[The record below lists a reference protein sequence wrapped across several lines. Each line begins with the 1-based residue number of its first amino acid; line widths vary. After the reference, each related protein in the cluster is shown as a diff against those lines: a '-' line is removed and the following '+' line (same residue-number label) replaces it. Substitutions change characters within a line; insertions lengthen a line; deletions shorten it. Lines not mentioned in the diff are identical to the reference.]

1 MRFITIINKYSTF
14 GFFAALLALGIF
26 IHSDYGISLDE
37 PAQRLV
43 GIVNLNYLAQVFG
56 IQSILENQ
64 HLSKFSTQS
73 LMQLED
79 RHYGVIFEIP
89 AALIEVAIN
98 PNREYLV
105 FPLRHL
111 LNYIYFLLG
120 VLSLYLL
127 TKLRYKNTGIS
138 LLACLILI
146 LSPRIFA
153 DAFYNGKDIVFLS
166 TFLLASL
173 TMVRFLLSPNWKTGF
188 FHAFAS
194 AIAIDTRLIAVA
206 IPLVTVSLL
215 FIRSKS
221 MKSTVENIIG
231 IALLYLLVMTIAVV
245 FLWPYLW
252 TNPFSHFI
260 EAIQFISHHPH
271 SAALTFQGKEVLTS
285 QLPWYY
291 IPHWILISTP
301 ILYLVLFGIGFIYSA
316 YRLYK
321 SKFQAFK
328 NTDRLIDLIC
338 IGFFIGPILAIS
350 VSHTSIYNGWRHL
363 YFLYPFFIVISIAGL
378 IEIWR
383 LIGKFLYGKVF
394 LISVVTGNFLW
405 IFIWMIG
412 NHPLENIYFNSL
424 AGKNWNYSYEV
435 DYWGLANR
443 VALRK
448 ILDSDKNNLISIW
461 PGSQSKFVSGEP
473 TVFSDQLMLEVPEN
487 KSRVSSP
494 NSPEESKYLIASRNG
509 IYPPQYL
516 SQHGM
521 FTKFDSVQID
531 GREILSIFLRKNY
544 GDLPVPEINIP
555 ISFAQSGEGIFYLN
569 GNKNPP
575 INWELWKS
583 TEWQIPEIW
592 GTWTDGKVATLT
604 IPKPNA
610 DVKKLIIKLRAFTSP
625 QIRSQNIQV
634 WINGIE
640 CEKLSLENNEGN
652 EFTINLP
659 RSVNEKREIQITFMN
674 LNPQS
679 PKQLGFSR
687 DNRQISIGLESL
699 RFN

>member
-1 MRFITIINKYSTF
+1 
-14 GFFAALLALGIF
+14 
-26 IHSDYGISLDE
+26 
-37 PAQRLV
+37 
-43 GIVNLNYLAQVFG
+43 
-56 IQSILENQ
+56 
-64 HLSKFSTQS
+64 
-73 LMQLED
+73 
-79 RHYGVIFEIP
+79 
-89 AALIEVAIN
+89 
-98 PNREYLV
+98 
-105 FPLRHL
+105 
-111 LNYIYFLLG
+111 
-120 VLSLYLL
+120 
-127 TKLRYKNTGIS
+127 
-138 LLACLILI
+138 
-146 LSPRIFA
+146 
-153 DAFYNGKDIVFLS
+153 
-166 TFLLASL
+166 
-173 TMVRFLLSPNWKTGF
+173 
-188 FHAFAS
+188 
-194 AIAIDTRLIAVA
+194 
-206 IPLVTVSLL
+206 
-215 FIRSKS
+215 
-221 MKSTVENIIG
+221 
-231 IALLYLLVMTIAVV
+231 
-245 FLWPYLW
+245 
-252 TNPFSHFI
+252 
-260 EAIQFISHHPH
+260 
-271 SAALTFQGKEVLTS
+271 
-285 QLPWYY
+285 
-291 IPHWILISTP
+291 
-301 ILYLVLFGIGFIYSA
+301 
-316 YRLYK
+316 
-321 SKFQAFK
+321 
-328 NTDRLIDLIC
+328 
-338 IGFFIGPILAIS
+338 
-350 VSHTSIYNGWRHL
+350 
-363 YFLYPFFIVISIAGL
+363 
-378 IEIWR
+378 
-383 LIGKFLYGKVF
+383 
-394 LISVVTGNFLW
+394 
-405 IFIWMIG
+405 MIG